1 MLQPP
6 LDVLKKKQK
15 HMQMPASLAYVHFVH
30 HTLQKAVEEKSPWDI
45 QHWLSVGLAFGPC
58 RRVSLFQMHGMLKL
72 CILMNLFYH
81 LLHLQGHFIEVVAGL
96 MQFLPLCPQL
106 LHFLCRFCCDGIWK
120 LRLLAD
126 FQCMLNLSGWELL
139 GGVVVKERNRRI

>member
-58 RRVSLFQMHGMLKL
+58 KKSLTLSNAWSAEVVHL
-72 CILMNLFYH
+72 NELFYH

-96 MQFLPLCPQL
+96 MPIFLQFLPLCPRL
-106 LHFLCRFCCDGIWK
+106 LHFCVDVVALESE

-126 FQCMLNLSGWELL
+126 FQCMLNLSVDGSYWVGPL
-139 GGVVVKERNRRI
+139 

>member
-96 MQFLPLCPQL
+96 MPIFLQFLPLCPRL
-106 LHFLCRFCCDGIWK
+106 LHFCVDVVALESE

-126 FQCMLNLSGWELL
+126 FQCMLNLSVDGSYWVGPL
-139 GGVVVKERNRRI
+139 